1 MGGAAYVGRVGGLA
15 VALGVGT
22 AVFAGQGVAWADDT
36 DSRGSAESSESSSA
50 TSDNAA
56 SEGSS
61 SGSSGPTA
69 GKSRDDSGDGDADGS
84 DADEAD
90 AGDDEAEDIDLGG
103 DGDDAADSGSD
114 DTADGDTGGDISDG
128 GAAEEPT
135 DDAPSGGDDAEDPP
149 QDADPDETTEPDP
162 DPAAEVAHTPDRDA
176 GEPVDTATK
185 QPSEAAEDTPAA
197 QAETT
202 AAESVSAVDDPAQA
216 PKETGKVAVFA
227 NASTLAAATTTTTTS
242 TKTTTKSLTQ
252 PVEPKKYTVVTAVV
266 NVVNSMIDWARQ
278 QAAPDPGSAPQ
289 PPFMWALLSFAR
301 RELETLFAARS
312 ADQLARRVA
321 AAPTSLAL
329 TADPAAATLAAD
341 PAAAAAL
348 TPYSPFLNP
357 QLSASTNFVSWVTG
371 PYIYSDST
379 EANTNIRFDIY
390 GTDVGTMWDNGM
402 VDDPSTPWNEH
413 QILIAVGDSFGS
425 ANMTGRHIYNS
436 LFRSSDDDLSD
447 GMTIPDGEWFNGN
460 MFGGAPLDGPTQAR
474 PIINRPSWLPNS
486 VTLIPTAGVSLPTEV
501 TEETPF
507 GTIQYVSF
515 MSVSNWGSAGRWSTN
530 YSAIAYST
538 DNGEN
543 FTVAPES
550 VRYNSI
556 FSGNKNFQ
564 QSAFVKGDDGYV
576 YMYGTP
582 NGRQGAAYLARVTPE
597 NILDADKYEY
607 YKKASSG
614 WFGSSSA
621 RWVKNSPS
629 SASAIIGK
637 SGGACGSTKP
647 GYTVSEMSVQYND
660 YLEKYVVMY
669 GDQFNNVVI
678 RTSDTPQG
686 EWSDATVLITQQSG
700 GIYAPMMHPWS
711 PSTVG
716 TGSDLYWNLS
726 LWSDYNIMLMR
737 TDLTKI

>member
-15 VALGVGT
+15 LALGVGT
-22 AVFAGQGVAWADDT
+22 AVFAGQGVAWAEDT
-36 DSRGSAESSESSSA
+36 DSSTSTGSSSA
-50 TSDNAA
+50 TSESSTSDA
-56 SEGSS
+56 SDTADTAEGSED
-61 SGSSGPTA
+61 TA
-69 GKSRDDSGDGDADGS
+69 GS
-84 DADEAD
+84 DEESEEDPEEDLELEDPDVDEVDVDEAD
-90 AGDDEAEDIDLGG
+90 DETENQDPVEEPDEDEAPIDEDSDE
-103 DGDDAADSGSD
+103 DPEEDPVEDPEEDS
-114 DTADGDTGGDISDG
+114 G
-128 GAAEEPT
+128 GAAREEPEPEPEAEVEPT
-135 DDAPSGGDDAEDPP
+135 DTKNVSG
-149 QDADPDETTEPDP
+149 TT
-162 DPAAEVAHTPDRDA
+162 
-176 GEPVDTATK
+176 
-185 QPSEAAEDTPAA
+185 
-197 QAETT
+197 
-202 AAESVSAVDDPAQA
+202 VDDPAQA
-216 PKETGKVAVFA
+216 PKEPTKVAVFA
-227 NASTLAAATTTTTTS
+227 NASTLATTTTQ
-242 TKTTTKSLTQ
+242 KTLAE
-252 PVEPKKYTVVTAVV
+252 PVAPKKYTLATAVV

-278 QAAPDPGSAPQ
+278 QAAPEPGSAPQ

-301 RELETLFAARS
+301 RELETLFAART
-312 ADQLARRVA
+312 ADRLARSVA

-329 TADPAAATLAAD
+329 SADPATAAVTTD
-341 PAAAAAL
+341 AAAAAAV

-371 PYIYSDST
+371 PYLYGDAD
-379 EANTNIRFDIY
+379 EANTNLRFDIY

-425 ANMTGRHIYNS
+425 PNMTGRHIYTS

-474 PIINRPSWLPNS
+474 PIINRPSWLPGS

-515 MSVSNWGSAGRWSTN
+515 MSVTNWGSAGRWSTN

-614 WFGSSSA
+614 WFGSSAA

-726 LWSDYNIMLMR
+726 LWSNYNVMLMR

>member
-22 AVFAGQGVAWADDT
+22 AVFAGQGVAWADEN
-36 DSRGSAESSESSSA
+36 DSRDPAGSSESSPA
-50 TSDNAA
+50 TSGTTA
-56 SEGSS
+56 SESSS
-61 SGSSGPTA
+61 SGTSGPTA
-69 GKSRDDSGDGDADGS
+69 GKSGDDSGDDDGDADGA

-90 AGDDEAEDIDLGG
+90 DPDLVV

-114 DTADGDTGGDISDG
+114 VADDSDDTADGDTTGDISDG
-128 GAAEEPT
+128 EAAEEPT
-135 DDAPSGGDDAEDPP
+135 DDAPSGGGVAENPT
-149 QDADPDETTEPDP
+149 QDADTDETTEPDP
-162 DPAAEVAHTPDRDA
+162 EPSAEAAHKPDRDTA
-176 GEPVDTATK
+176 EPVDARTK
-185 QPSEAAEDTPAA
+185 QADTTTGTA
-197 QAETT
+197 QG
-202 AAESVSAVDDPAQA
+202 SVVDDPAQA

-227 NASTLAAATTTTTTS
+227 NASTLAAASTPTTTTTT
-242 TKTTTKSLTQ
+242 TKMLTQ
-252 PVEPKKYTVVTAVV
+252 PVAPKRYTVVTAVV

-278 QAAPDPGSAPQ
+278 QAAPNPGSAPQ

-321 AAPTSLAL
+321 VAPTSLAL
-329 TADPAAATLAAD
+329 TADPAAATLAA

-348 TPYSPFLNP
+348 TTYSPFLNP

-371 PYIYSDST
+371 PYIYGDST
-379 EANTNIRFDIY
+379 EANTNVRFDIY

-501 TEETPF
+501 TDETPF

-597 NILDADKYEY
+597 NILDVGKYEY
-607 YKKASSG
+607 YKKASSS

-686 EWSDATVLITQQSG
+686 KWSDAKVLIRQQSG

>member
-36 DSRGSAESSESSSA
+36 DSRGSGESSESSSA
-50 TSDNAA
+50 TSDNGA
-56 SEGSS
+56 SNSS
-61 SGSSGPTA
+61 TSGSGEATA
-69 GKSRDDSGDGDADGS
+69 GTSRGDSGDGDDADGP

-90 AGDDEAEDIDLGG
+90 AGDDEADDLDLGP
-103 DGDDAADSGSD
+103 DGDDADGDDEGASDNASDD
-114 DTADGDTGGDISDG
+114 DTAGDISDDE
-128 GAAEEPT
+128 AAEEPT
-135 DDAPSGGDDAEDPP
+135 DEAPQGGSDEAPQGGSDEAPQGGDDAENPT
-149 QDADPDETTEPDP
+149 QDADPDETTEPDSQ
-162 DPAAEVAHTPDRDA
+162 PAAETAHKSDRDA
-176 GEPVDTATK
+176 AEPADTATK
-185 QPSEAAEDTPAA
+185 QP
-197 QAETT
+197 
-202 AAESVSAVDDPAQA
+202 SAVDDPAQA

-242 TKTTTKSLTQ
+242 TTTKSLTQ

-329 TADPAAATLAAD
+329 TADPAAD

-621 RWVKNSPS
+621 KWVKNSPS